1 MKKALLGV
9 AVILAIG
16 AIGATAVAQ
25 DELASTVTIV
35 NDSDWAIHYLYLSP
49 TSDNEWGPDQLGD
62 EVIAPNGGT
71 FELHSIPCDTYDV
84 KLVDEDGDE
93 CVVGAVDLCLDDDVW
108 HITSAKLLA
117 CQSETE

>member
-9 AVILAIG
+9 ALVLAV
-16 AIGATAVAQ
+16 GATAMAQ

-35 NDSDWAIHYLYLSP
+35 NDSDWAIYNLYLSP

-62 EVIAPNGGT
+62 DVIAPDGGT
-71 FELHSIPCDTYDV
+71 FTLHSIPCDIYDV
-84 KLVDEDGDE
+84 KVVDEDGDE

-108 HITSAKLLA
+108 HITNSKLLA
-117 CQSETE
+117 CEGYGD